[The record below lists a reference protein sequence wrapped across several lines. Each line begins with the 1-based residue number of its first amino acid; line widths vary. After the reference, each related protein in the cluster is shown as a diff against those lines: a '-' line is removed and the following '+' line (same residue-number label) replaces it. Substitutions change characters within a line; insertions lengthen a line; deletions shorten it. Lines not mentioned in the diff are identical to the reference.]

1 MVFYNNSAP
10 KLGFDADG
18 AQSDPARV
26 QKQNI
31 SGSVGRVGREET
43 MKDIPVGS
51 QLNLAAFL

>member
-1 MVFYNNSAP
+1 
-10 KLGFDADG
+10 LGFDADG